1 MSGTDNSQTDQSY
14 FRAIEETFI
23 RLRGTPFLLSP
34 ADWQQAKQW
43 RHQGVPLE
51 LVLSTLE
58 SVFQS
63 RADSGK
69 TGKVQSLRYCAAA
82 VDEAW
87 QQVAELSAT
96 GSSAPTEPVDST
108 RQLQVLV
115 DRLPETIVD
124 REVVTAE
131 ILSLSGSTETIEQEL
146 MRLDQRILVS
156 AFNAMSDADREA
168 ILRQVDSTLADLDR
182 ELDRDSLPEI
192 RQRLFDQTVRKVA
205 GLPFLSLFSAE
216 QRD

>member
-1 MSGTDNSQTDQSY
+1 
-14 FRAIEETFI
+14 
-23 RLRGTPFLLSP
+23 
-34 ADWQQAKQW
+34 
-43 RHQGVPLE
+43 
-51 LVLSTLE
+51 
-58 SVFQS
+58 
-63 RADSGK
+63 
-69 TGKVQSLRYCAAA
+69 
-82 VDEAW
+82 
-87 QQVAELSAT
+87 
-96 GSSAPTEPVDST
+96 
-108 RQLQVLV
+108 
-115 DRLPETIVD
+115 
-124 REVVTAE
+124 
-131 ILSLSGSTETIEQEL
+131 